1 LALYFRLILIL
12 LASLYSMRVVF
23 AALGAEDYG
32 IYNITAGV
40 VAMLSFLSNS
50 MATASQRY
58 FSFELGRGDFEQI
71 KRVFNLILIIYALI
85 AALVLL
91 LAETAG
97 LWFVANKLI
106 IPAERKIAALWA
118 YQFSIVSFLFTIMA
132 SPYLAMIIAH
142 EDMIIYAWI
151 SIAEAVLK
159 LAAVFLLRFIS
170 FDKLQL
176 YGILLCAVAVIITTV
191 YRTVCIKKY
200 PECAFR
206 FYWDKQL
213 FKEITSYTG
222 WNLFG
227 ASVGVFKFQLVNIL
241 LNQFFN
247 LLVIAAR
254 GIATQVNNAVI
265 SFSQS
270 FSTAMRPQIIK
281 TYAAGQKEKML
292 ALVFSGSKCTFFLM
306 YMFTLP
312 LALEMPFILSLW
324 LKNPPEYAALFTRL
338 TLVDALID
346 SINSP
351 LMAAA
356 QATGKIKIYQSVLGG
371 ILLLN
376 LPVSWIAVH
385 GGAPAWS
392 VMVVAILLTLVVF
405 FVRLAIVKRLVGFSL
420 RCFAT
425 QVMIPIVIV
434 SIASLVL
441 PLVSYLR
448 PGYGFG
454 RLSATVCLATASIG
468 SCTYLFGLNPQER
481 RLIRNKIAQGIRL
494 LQNMANRRRV

>member
-1 LALYFRLILIL
+1 L
-12 LASLYSMRVVF
+12 
-23 AALGAEDYG
+23 
-32 IYNITAGV
+32 
-40 VAMLSFLSNS
+40 
-50 MATASQRY
+50 
-58 FSFELGRGDFEQI
+58 
-71 KRVFNLILIIYALI
+71 
-85 AALVLL
+85 
-91 LAETAG
+91 
-97 LWFVANKLI
+97 
-106 IPAERKIAALWA
+106 
-118 YQFSIVSFLFTIMA
+118 
-132 SPYLAMIIAH
+132 
-142 EDMIIYAWI
+142 
-151 SIAEAVLK
+151 
-159 LAAVFLLRFIS
+159 IS

-176 YGILLCAVAVIITTV
+176 YGILLCAVAVIITAV

-241 LNQFFN
+241 LNQFFD

-254 GIATQVNNAVI
+254 GIAAQVNNAVI
-265 SFSQS
+265 SFAQS
-270 FSTAMRPQIIK
+270 FSVAMRPQIIK
-281 TYAAGQKEKML
+281 TYAAGQKEEML
-292 ALVFSGSKCTFFLM
+292 ALVFRGSKATFFMM
-306 YMFTLP
+306 YLFTLP

-376 LPVSWIAVH
+376 LPVSWIAVY
-385 GGAPAWS
+385 GGSPAWS
-392 VMVVAILLTLVVF
+392 VMVVAILLTLVAF
-405 FVRLAIVKRLVGFSL
+405 LVRLVIVKRLVGFSL
-420 RCFAT
+420 RYFVT
-425 QVMIPIVIV
+425 QVMIPIMTV
-434 SIASLVL
+434 SISSLAL

-448 PGYGFG
+448 PGYGFT
-454 RLSATVCLATASIG
+454 RLLLTVCLTTVSIG
-468 SCTYLFGLNPQER
+468 SCAYLFGLNSQER
-481 RLIRNKIAQGIRL
+481 RLIRIKITQQVTRL
-494 LQNMANRRRV
+494 RNITNRRHI